1 MQDFSSYSQRKKI
14 QMANLVI
21 EELGRKK
28 LMSELQITNASLS
41 MWKKIGLP
49 HSQYKYLKLAHPN
62 LRAWTI

>member
-1 MQDFSSYSQRKKI
+1 
-14 QMANLVI
+14 MANLVI

-62 LRAWTI
+62 LRAWSI